1 MATTNLYF
9 VSSISGSVTNPANAL
24 GAPNS
29 VFTTDTNSNTS
40 WTHEWAL
47 DTVSGSAV
55 GTQTFTLRVKKGSNN
70 GNPTVT
76 SIILKQDGVAVT
88 ANLLG
93 STFTVTSTT
102 GEDIQV
108 TTSGTFATIANLS
121 LEIVTSGATGSP
133 STRNAVSIDAVTYL
147 ADYLAGI
154 FGTFAVTE
162 IGDDTIASTGKVI
175 VQGSIDISEV
185 GDDTF
190 VSTTGTVLVQGTI
203 ASTEDNDTITSTG
216 TVLIQ
221 GILASTETSN
231 DTIVSTGKVIVKG
244 ALSVS
249 EPAVNDTI
257 TSTGKVI
264 VQGPL
269 VTTEIGNDTF
279 VSATGTVLVKGA
291 LVSTEANDTI
301 TSIGTILIQGIVLS
315 TEANDTITSTGKV
328 IVNGALAVSEVG
340 IDTYVSS
347 TGKLIVQGSLAVS
360 EVGNDTFVPTT
371 GTVLVKGSFLP
382 TEANDTIIS
391 IGEVQV
397 QGIMSSEGALD
408 TASFIGQVYS
418 DKTIIL
424 RAQKA
429 QSAYFEAVLPPL
441 IKVYRLSNAA

>member
-9 VSSISGSVTNPANAL
+9 VSSISGSVTNPENAL
-24 GAPNS
+24 GAPNA
-29 VFTTDTNSNTS
+29 VFTTDENVNTA

-47 DTVSGSAV
+47 DTVSGSAI
-55 GTQTFTLRVKKGSNN
+55 GTQTFTLRVKKGSNS
-70 GNPTVT
+70 GDPTVT

-93 STFTVTSTT
+93 SDFTVTSTT

-121 LEIVTSGATGSP
+121 LEIVTSGVGGSP
-133 STRNAVSIDAVTYL
+133 SARNAVSIDAVTYL

-154 FGTFAVTE
+154 FGTFAVSE

-175 VQGSIDISEV
+175 VQGSIGIGEV
-185 GDDTF
+185 GADTF
-190 VSTTGTVLVQGTI
+190 VSTTGTVLVQGTL
-203 ASTEDNDTITSTG
+203 ASTEANDTITSTG
-216 TVLIQ
+216 TVLVQ
-221 GILASTETSN
+221 GTLLSTEVN
-231 DTIVSTGKVIVKG
+231 DTIISTGKVIVKG

-279 VSATGTVLVKGA
+279 VAATGTVLVKGA
-291 LVSTEANDTI
+291 LVSTEASDTI
-301 TSIGTILIQGIVLS
+301 TSTGTILIQGIVLS
-315 TEANDTITSTGKV
+315 TEANDTLTSTGKV
-328 IVNGALAVSEVG
+328 IVKGALAVSEVG

-347 TGKLIVQGSLAVS
+347 TGKVIVQGSLAVS

-424 RAQKA
+424 SAQKT
-429 QSAYFEAVLPPL
+429 QPAYFEAILPPL